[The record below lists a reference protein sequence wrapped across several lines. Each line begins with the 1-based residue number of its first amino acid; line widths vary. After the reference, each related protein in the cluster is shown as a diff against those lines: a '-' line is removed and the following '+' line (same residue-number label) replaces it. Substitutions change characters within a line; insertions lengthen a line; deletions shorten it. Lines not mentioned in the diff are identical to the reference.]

1 MSVNGYRVTISE
13 NWHLYRVP
21 DLLVR
26 LCINFES
33 NPMLSLYRPLSR
45 PDPRYIPLER
55 KCVREDPSVGGN
67 VKNRIA
73 HRIHNVTAYVW
84 VVSDTF
90 SLQWDIQDNFSN
102 KNNYFLNS

>member
-13 NWHLYRVP
+13 NRHLHRVP

-45 PDPRYIPLER
+45 PDPTYESYGMSFGAGQTEIKRLDI
-55 KCVREDPSVGGN
+55 
-67 VKNRIA
+67 
-73 HRIHNVTAYVW
+73 
-84 VVSDTF
+84 
-90 SLQWDIQDNFSN
+90 DIQMFLIRINTPIKNF
-102 KNNYFLNS
+102 